1 MRIKFITEEGLLTAK
16 SNYPTIFKEIIKKK
30 STDLPTLMSDSSI
43 IRDSS
48 IEIEDFSFD
57 MSQDNPVA
65 TDIENIRRVYNHMK
79 GLSESRASD
88 ERIWVAFTLHQGL
101 DYMRYRW
108 MPKDDGDKFDRFF
121 FKNSRNGHSKR
132 PLFRNGIARLWWIG
146 YHTYDPKRTNPYE
159 LTEFVCR
166 DQDYI
171 NNLLD
176 IGFASNATIS
186 KAVLGA
192 LLDAEKNGVTI
203 NRDLVRAIS
212 QYVNLLG
219 GIYILDC
226 LSYDEIYSKIK
237 EKIGF

>member
-1 MRIKFITEEGLLTAK
+1 MRIKFITEEGLLAAK
-16 SNYPTIFKEIIKKK
+16 SNYSTIYKEIIKKK
-30 STDLPTLMSDSSI
+30 ATDLSTLMNDSSI
-43 IRDSS
+43 IKDSS
-48 IEIEDFSFD
+48 IEIEEFSFD
-57 MSQDNPVA
+57 MSQDRPTA
-65 TDIENIRRVYNHMK
+65 TDVENIRRVYNHMK
-79 GLSESRASD
+79 GLSESQASD

-108 MPKDDGDKFDRFF
+108 MPKNDSDKFDRFF
-121 FKNSRNGHSKR
+121 FKNAKHGYSKR
-132 PLFRNGIARLWWIG
+132 PLFRNGVARLWWIG
-146 YHTYDPKRTNPYE
+146 YHTYDAKRTNPYE

-186 KAVLGA
+186 KAVIGA

-203 NRDLVRAIS
+203 NRDLVRSIS

>member
-1 MRIKFITEEGLLTAK
+1 MRINFITEEGLLAAK

-30 STDLPTLMSDSSI
+30 STDLPTLMNDSSI

-48 IEIEDFSFD
+48 IEVEDFSFD

>member
-1 MRIKFITEEGLLTAK
+1 MRIKFITEEGLLAAK
-16 SNYPTIFKEIIKKK
+16 ANYAVIYKEILKKK
-30 STDLPTLMSDSSI
+30 ATDLPTLFNDSGI

-48 IEIEDFSFD
+48 IEIEEFSFD
-57 MSQDNPVA
+57 MSQDKPVA
-65 TDIENIRRVYNHMK
+65 TDVENIRRVYNHMK
-79 GLSESRASD
+79 GLSESQASD

-108 MPKDDGDKFDRFF
+108 MPDNENDKLDRYFF
-121 FKNSRNGHSKR
+121 SKPKHGYSKR

-146 YHTYDPKRTNPYE
+146 YHTYDSKRTNPYE
-159 LTEFVCR
+159 LTEFICR

-176 IGFASNATIS
+176 IGFASNATIT
-186 KAVLGA
+186 KAVISA
-192 LLDAEKNGVTI
+192 LLDAEKNGKTI
-203 NRDLVRAIS
+203 NRDLVRTIS
-212 QYVNLLG
+212 QYVNMLG

-226 LSYDEIYSKIK
+226 LSYEEIYSKIK

>member
-1 MRIKFITEEGLLTAK
+1 MRIKFITEEGLLAAK
-16 SNYPTIFKEIIKKK
+16 RNYLTIFKEIIKKK
-30 STDLPTLMSDSSI
+30 STDLPTLMNDSSI

-48 IEIEDFSFD
+48 IEVEDFSFD

-186 KAVLGA
+186 KA
-192 LLDAEKNGVTI
+192 TI
-203 NRDLVRAIS
+203 YMTSDNQPSCPES
-212 QYVNLLG
+212 Q
-219 GIYILDC
+219 C
-226 LSYDEIYSKIK
+226 MK
-237 EKIGF
+237 

>member
-1 MRIKFITEEGLLTAK
+1 MRIKFITEEGLLATK
-16 SNYPTIFKEIIKKK
+16 SNYPTIFKEVIKKK
-30 STDLPTLMSDSSI
+30 SVDLPTLLNDNSI

-48 IEIEDFSFD
+48 IEVEDFSFD
-57 MSQDNPVA
+57 MSQERPAA
-65 TDIENIRRVYNHMK
+65 TDVENIRRVYNHMK
-79 GLSESRASD
+79 GLSESQASD

-108 MPKDDGDKFDRFF
+108 MPENEGDKFDRSF
-121 FKNSRNGHSKR
+121 FKNAKHGYSKR
-132 PLFRNGIARLWWIG
+132 PLFRNGVARLWWIG
-146 YHTYDPKRTNPYE
+146 YHTYDAKRANPYE

-186 KAVLGA
+186 KAVIGA

-203 NRDLVRAIS
+203 NRDLVRSIS

-226 LSYDEIYSKIK
+226 LSYDEIYSRIK

>member
-16 SNYPTIFKEIIKKK
+16 SNYPTIYKEVIKKK
-30 STDLPTLMSDSSI
+30 STDLSALMNDSCI

-48 IEIEDFSFD
+48 IEIEEFSFD
-57 MSQDNPVA
+57 MSQDRPTA
-65 TDIENIRRVYNHMK
+65 TDVENIRRVYNHMK
-79 GLSESRASD
+79 GLSESQASD
-88 ERIWVAFTLHQGL
+88 ERIWVAFTLDQGL

-108 MPKDDGDKFDRFF
+108 MPENGNDKFDRFF
-121 FKNSRNGHSKR
+121 FKSAKHGYSKR
-132 PLFRNGIARLWWIG
+132 PLFRNGVARLWWIG
-146 YHTYDPKRTNPYE
+146 YHTYDTKRTNPYE

-186 KAVLGA
+186 KAVISA
-192 LLDAEKNGVTI
+192 LLDAEKSGITI
-203 NRDLVRAIS
+203 NRELVRSVS

>member
-1 MRIKFITEEGLLTAK
+1 MRIKFITEDGLLSAK
-16 SNYPTIFKEIIKKK
+16 SNYSTIFKEIIRNK
-30 STDLPTLMSDSSI
+30 STDLPTLMNDGSI

-57 MSQDNPVA
+57 MSQDRPA
-65 TDIENIRRVYNHMK
+65 TTDVENIRRVYNHMK
-79 GLSESRASD
+79 GLSESQASD
-88 ERIWVAFTLHQGL
+88 ERIWVAFTLYQGL

-108 MPKDDGDKFDRFF
+108 MPENDSDKFDRFF
-121 FKNSRNGHSKR
+121 FKNSKNGYSKR

-146 YHTYDPKRTNPYE
+146 YHTYDVKRTNPYE
-159 LTEFVCR
+159 LTEFICR

-176 IGFASNATIS
+176 IGFASNPKIT
-186 KAVLGA
+186 KAVIGA
-192 LLDAEKNGVTI
+192 LLDAEKNGVAI
-203 NRDLVRAIS
+203 NRDLVRSIS

-219 GIYILDC
+219 GIYIIDC
-226 LSYDEIYSKIK
+226 LSYDEIYGKIK

>member
-1 MRIKFITEEGLLTAK
+1 MRIKFITEEGLLAAK
-16 SNYPTIFKEIIKKK
+16 SNYATIYKDVIKKT
-30 STDLPTLMSDSSI
+30 TDLPTLMNDNSI

-57 MSQDNPVA
+57 MSQERPAA
-65 TDIENIRRVYNHMK
+65 TDVENIRRVYNHMK
-79 GLSESRASD
+79 GLSESQASD
-88 ERIWVAFTLHQGL
+88 ERIWVAFTLYQGL

-108 MPKDDGDKFDRFF
+108 MPENEGDKFDRFF
-121 FKNSRNGHSKR
+121 FKNAKRGYSKR
-132 PLFRNGIARLWWIG
+132 PLFRNGVARLWWIG
-146 YHTYDPKRTNPYE
+146 YHTYDTKRTNPYE

-186 KAVLGA
+186 KAVLAA

-203 NRDLVRAIS
+203 NRDLVRSIS

>member
-1 MRIKFITEEGLLTAK
+1 MKIKFITEDGLLAAK
-16 SNYPTIFKEIIKKK
+16 SNYAIIYKDLLKKK
-30 STDLPTLMSDSSI
+30 TSDLPTLLMDETI
-43 IRDSS
+43 IRDSFL
-48 IEIEDFSFD
+48 EVEEFSFD

-65 TDIENIRRVYNHMK
+65 TDVENIKRVYNHMK
-79 GLSESRASD
+79 GLSESQASD
-88 ERIWVAFTLHQGL
+88 ERIWVAFTLYQGL

-108 MPKDDGDKFDRFF
+108 MPENKNDKFDRFF
-121 FKNSRNGHSKR
+121 FAGNRKR

-146 YHTYDPKRTNPYE
+146 YHTYDSKRSDPYE

-176 IGFASNATIS
+176 IGFASNPAIS
-186 KAVLGA
+186 KPVIEA
-192 LLDAEKNGVTI
+192 LMDAEKNSVKI
-203 NRDLVRAIS
+203 NRDLVRSIS

-226 LSYDEIYSKIK
+226 LSYEDIYSKIK
-237 EKIGF
+237 DRIGF

>member
-1 MRIKFITEEGLLTAK
+1 MKIKFITEDGLLSAK
-16 SNYPTIFKEIIKKK
+16 SNYSTIFKEVIKKK
-30 STDLPTLMSDSSI
+30 STDLPALMNDSSI

-57 MSQDNPVA
+57 MSQDRPTA

-79 GLSESRASD
+79 GLSESQASD
-88 ERIWVAFTLHQGL
+88 ERIWVAFTLYQGL

-108 MPKDDGDKFDRFF
+108 MPENDSDKFDRFF
-121 FKNSRNGHSKR
+121 FKNAKSGYSKR

-146 YHTYDPKRTNPYE
+146 YHTYDAKRSNPYE
-159 LTEFVCR
+159 LTEFICR

-176 IGFASNATIS
+176 IGFAGNPTIT
-186 KAVLGA
+186 KAVIGA
-192 LLDAEKNGVTI
+192 LLDAEKNGVII
-203 NRDLVRAIS
+203 NRDLVRSIS

-226 LSYDEIYSKIK
+226 LSYDEIYCKIK